1 MARRVIYSIVD
12 CTDGRFA
19 VAVRAASGTQ
29 YWRRGMLTLAEAEDC
44 VEDLRAALASCGV
57 ALVRRDTPD
66 TGQG

>member
-12 CTDGRFA
+12 CIDGRFA
-19 VAVRAASGTQ
+19 VAVVAASGTQ
-29 YWRRGMLTLAEAEDC
+29 YWRGGMLTLAEAEDC

-66 TGQG
+66 MGQG